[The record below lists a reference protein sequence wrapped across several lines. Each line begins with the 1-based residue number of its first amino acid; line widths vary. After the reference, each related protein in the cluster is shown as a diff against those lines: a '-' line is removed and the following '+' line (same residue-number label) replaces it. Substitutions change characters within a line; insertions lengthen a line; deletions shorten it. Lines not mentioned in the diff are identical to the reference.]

1 MQNPDIAMP
10 IALFLTIMVALYLNR
25 RVEGKLMATVE
36 KKEFKARDIVLLA
49 AFIVIMI
56 SAISYTAIF
65 NPGGVTESAL
75 LVLFL
80 SSYTMLLFTFSH
92 VFSNTSRVRAQII
105 SVGFGVASLAF
116 AFAGLTAPLSDSYT
130 TLRVAIFFIIAFYC
144 FGIAVYMQKKQE
156 VQKKG
161 RWYLAAQPP
170 ALFLSLIIFFNILY
184 SGAVEI
190 WQPYLMDVFGFTFAV
205 LIILYLSSLFNW
217 KTVGIFAGLLT
228 IIDIILVIGTGTM
241 VTAAQ
246 QFTGLGLPVLVYLPN
261 FPLIYNLEGLIQYRG
276 LGLGDF
282 FFAGILLVQTYKKF
296 GKKIAL
302 AAAVAMAVAFG
313 IWEAYLSE
321 VLAALEPIVGR
332 DIGGFPGTLMIICG
346 WIPVVVVAW
355 LLQKKKSVPSI
366 SSGAVETVSSPNPQ

>member
-1 MQNPDIAMP
+1 MPSPDIAMP
-10 IALFLTIMVALYLNR
+10 IALFVTIMVALYLNR

-36 KKEFKARDIVLLA
+36 KKEFRTRDIVLLA

-56 SAISYTAIF
+56 SAIAYTAVI
-65 NPGGVTESAL
+65 NPGGVTESVL

-80 SSYTMLLFTFSH
+80 SSYTMLLFTFSY

-105 SVGFGVASLAF
+105 SSGFGVASLSFGLA
-116 AFAGLTAPLSDSYT
+116 ALTAQLSDAYT
-130 TLRVAIFFIIAFYC
+130 ILRLAVFVAVAVCC
-144 FGIAVYMQKKQE
+144 FGIAVYMQKKPD

-170 ALFLSLIIFFNILY
+170 ALFLSLFIFFNLLY
-184 SGAVEI
+184 GGAVEI

-228 IIDIILVIGTGTM
+228 VIDIILVIGTGTM

-261 FPLIYNLEGLIQYRG
+261 VPLIYNMEGLIQYRG

-296 GKKIAL
+296 GRNTAIT
-302 AAAVAMAVAFG
+302 AAAAMAVAFG

-321 VLAALEPIVGR
+321 ILAALEPIVGR
-332 DIGGFPGTLMIICG
+332 EIGGFPGTLMIISG
-346 WIPVVVVAW
+346 WIPVVLVAL
-355 LLQKKKSVPSI
+355 LLQRKKP
-366 SSGAVETVSSPNPQ
+366 APTQEAAAETLSPPNPQ

>member
-1 MQNPDIAMP
+1 MPNLDIAMP
-10 IALFLTIMVALYLNR
+10 IALFVTIMVALYLNR

-36 KKEFKARDIVLLA
+36 KKEFRTRDIVLLA

-56 SAISYTAIF
+56 SAIAYTAVF
-65 NPGGVTESAL
+65 NLGGVTESVL

-80 SSYTMLLFTFSH
+80 SSYTMLLFTFSY
-92 VFSNTSRVRAQII
+92 VFSNTSRVRAQIV

-116 AFAGLTAPLSDSYT
+116 GLAGLTAQLSDAYSI
-130 TLRVAIFFIIAFYC
+130 LRVAVFFVLAVCC
-144 FGIAVYMQKKQE
+144 FGIAVYEQKKPA

-161 RWYLAAQPP
+161 RWYLAVQPP
-170 ALFLSLIIFFNILY
+170 ALFLSLFIFFNLLY
-184 SGAVEI
+184 GGAVEI

-228 IIDIILVIGTGTM
+228 VIDIILVIGTGTM
-241 VTAAQ
+241 VTAAN

-296 GKKIAL
+296 GKKTAL
-302 AAAVAMAVAFG
+302 AAATAMAVAFG
-313 IWEAYLSE
+313 VWEAYLSD

-355 LLQKKKSVPSI
+355 LLQKKKAVPSQE
-366 SSGAVETVSSPNPQ
+366 SGAVETVPSPNPQ